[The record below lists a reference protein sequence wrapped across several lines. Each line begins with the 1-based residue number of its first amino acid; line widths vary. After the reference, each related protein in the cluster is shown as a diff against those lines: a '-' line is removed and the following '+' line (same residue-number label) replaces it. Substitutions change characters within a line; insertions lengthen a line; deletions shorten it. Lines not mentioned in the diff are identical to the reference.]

1 MLTAALLTLFLD
13 TNSSLRVS
21 LRIYNPEKWSPRVF
35 SHFLQIGQD
44 HPKSILSYT
53 REPYA
58 AGSSADAAYRVTD
71 MEQYVKKREAFEAHL
86 RLSVQAFEL
95 DLKILEQEVDRAK
108 AKNRS
113 VAAA

>member
-1 MLTAALLTLFLD
+1 
-13 TNSSLRVS
+13 
-21 LRIYNPEKWSPRVF
+21 
-35 SHFLQIGQD
+35 
-44 HPKSILSYT
+44 
-53 REPYA
+53 
-58 AGSSADAAYRVTD
+58 